1 MKILG
6 MYRRSFASRITLA
19 VAAIGA
25 LLSLGELALIYAL
38 VGVKLQQTEGFAVD
52 AGIIVAGLVAMLAA
66 FVIIT
71 NIMVRRFVAPL
82 NEVVDSIKAAC
93 EGEIGRKVEI
103 ETEDEIG
110 TLASSYNQLLDLI
123 VYLIR
128 QTHESSRRL
137 AQSSS
142 EILAAT
148 EQQASGSAEQAASI
162 AETTATMEELAST
175 YRQIA
180 ENADQVVKM
189 AEASLGSAESGQQA
203 VLNTLSAMEDIKT
216 RTQTSANKIL
226 ALGERSQQ
234 IGQVLAIINS
244 IADQTKI
251 LALNAAIE
259 AARAGEAGKGFSV
272 VAIEIRKLAESVV
285 DSTREIS
292 SIMTEIQSS
301 ANDLV
306 HLHRAGASA
315 GAVGRR
321 TRAHH
326 RREPRSDPRPGRTD
340 HGGRQGDIGRH
351 ATAEERHRSGG
362 AGDARGRGGRTADRG
377 GLAAGRV
384 LGRVAFGHGARV
396 ESGRIGVPDRRRSLA
411 TCVAEPGEC
420 SDGRVRPQRIHSE
433 VPGGGAGPAAAPQ

>member
-1 MKILG
+1 MKFFQ

-19 VAAIGA
+19 VAGMAVV
-25 LLSLGELALIYAL
+25 LSVAQLALFYSL
-38 VGVKLQQTEGFAVD
+38 VGVKLRDGADFGIDMA
-52 AGIIVAGLVAMLAA
+52 IIVAGIVALLAA
-66 FVIIT
+66 FVIIV
-71 NIMVRRFVAPL
+71 NIMVRRFMTPL
-82 NEVVDSIKAAC
+82 NEVVDSVRAAC
-93 EGEIGRKVEI
+93 DGEIGHKVEI
-103 ETEDEIG
+103 RTEDEIG
-110 TLASSYNQLLDLI
+110 TLAGSYNQMLDLI
-123 VYLIR
+123 VYLVR

-180 ENADQVVKM
+180 ENADQVVTM

-203 VLNTLSAMEDIKT
+203 VLNTLSAMEEIKT

-306 HLHRAGASA
+306 LSTEQELRQVQSGVELAHTTGGSLDQILDLVEQTTVAAKEISAATQQQKSATDQVVRAMREVA
-315 GAVGRR
+315 AVAQQ
-321 TRAHH
+321 T
-326 RREPRSDPRPGRTD
+326 
-340 HGGRQGDIGRH
+340 
-351 ATAEERHRSGG
+351 
-362 AGDARGRGGRTADRG
+362 
-377 GLAAGRV
+377 AAGSRQ
-384 LGRVAFGHGARV
+384 VASSAEALSDMAR
-396 ESGRIGVPDRRRSLA
+396 ESSQVGSAFQIV
-411 TCVAEPGEC
+411 
-420 SDGRVRPQRIHSE
+420 DGS
-433 VPGGGAGPAAAPQ
+433 

>member
-1 MKILG
+1 MKMLE

-25 LLSLGELALIYAL
+25 LLSLTELALIYAL

-71 NIMVRRFVAPL
+71 NVMVRRFVAPL
-82 NEVVDSIKAAC
+82 NEVVDSVKAAC

-180 ENADQVVKM
+180 ENADQVVTM

-203 VLNTLSAMEDIKT
+203 VLNTLTAMEDIKT

-306 HLHRAGASA
+306 LSTEQELRQVQSGVELAHTTGGSLDRILDLVEQTTVAAKEISAATQQQKSATDQVVRAMREVA
-315 GAVGRR
+315 AVAQQ
-321 TRAHH
+321 T
-326 RREPRSDPRPGRTD
+326 
-340 HGGRQGDIGRH
+340 
-351 ATAEERHRSGG
+351 
-362 AGDARGRGGRTADRG
+362 
-377 GLAAGRV
+377 AAGSRQ
-384 LGRVAFGHGARV
+384 VASSAETLSGMARESSQVGSAFQIVDGA
-396 ESGRIGVPDRRRSLA
+396 
-411 TCVAEPGEC
+411 
-420 SDGRVRPQRIHSE
+420 
-433 VPGGGAGPAAAPQ
+433 